1 MRKPNYNRIILS
13 LLAALLLCL
22 PVVSFAAETTLT
34 TTVPSDFTLNVD
46 IQGKGTVIV
55 DGNAYNTD
63 TALTIDRL
71 KETKI
76 DVTPF
81 AGYKLKSLYYNGEN
95 VLPKLSSG
103 TLVLPPLEQD
113 SVLKVVFTP
122 DFSGW
127 LPDHGGSSS
136 SFRLTVD
143 VEGQGIVTVN
153 GKAYR
158 RDTVISIAQNAKPS
172 IKITPFSGYEIAAL
186 YYNGENILS
195 RLNNGILVLPYIKN
209 NSVLE
214 VVFAPCSVYG
224 IPKTGDNAATTIFL
238 ASTLMLLAIGTLSLK
253 KKHN

>member
-63 TALTIDRL
+63 TALTIERL

-81 AGYKLKSLYYNGEN
+81 AGYKLKSLHYNGEN
-95 VLPKLSSG
+95 VLSKLSSG

-122 DFSGW
+122 DFAGW
-127 LPDHGGSSS
+127 LPDHGGNGS
-136 SFRLTVD
+136 SFRLNLD
-143 VEGQGIVTVN
+143 IEGKGVVTVN
-153 GKAYR
+153 GKAYS
-158 RDTVISIAQNAKPS
+158 RDTVISIAKNAKPS

-186 YYNGENILS
+186 YYDGENILS
-195 RLNNGILVLPYIKN
+195 RLDNGILVLPYIKN

-224 IPKTGDNAATTIFL
+224 IPKTGDNAASTIFL
-238 ASTLMLLAIGTLSLK
+238 ASTLMLLAFGTLSLK

>member
-1 MRKPNYNRIILS
+1 MRKLNYKRIILS
-13 LLAALLLCL
+13 LLAVLLLCL

-46 IQGKGTVIV
+46 IQGKGAVIV
-55 DGNAYNTD
+55 DDNAYNTD
-63 TALTIDRL
+63 TALTIERL

-76 DVTPF
+76 DITPF
-81 AGYKLKSLYYNGEN
+81 AGYKLKSLHYNGEN
-95 VLPKLSSG
+95 VLSKLSSG

-122 DFSGW
+122 DFAGW
-127 LPDHGGSSS
+127 LPDHGGNGS
-136 SFRLTVD
+136 SFRLNLD
-143 VEGQGIVTVN
+143 IEGKGVVTVN
-153 GKAYR
+153 GKAYS
-158 RDTVISIAQNAKPS
+158 RDTVISIAKNAKPS

-186 YYNGENILS
+186 YYDGENILS
-195 RLNNGILVLPYIKN
+195 RLDNGILVLPYIKN

-238 ASTLMLLAIGTLSLK
+238 ASTLMLLAFGTLSLK

>member
-1 MRKPNYNRIILS
+1 MRKLNYNRIILS
-13 LLAALLLCL
+13 LLAVLLLCL

-46 IQGKGTVIV
+46 IQGKGAVIV
-55 DGNAYNTD
+55 DDNAYNTD
-63 TALTIDRL
+63 TTLTIERL

-81 AGYKLKSLYYNGEN
+81 AGYKLKSLHYNGEN
-95 VLPKLSSG
+95 VLSKLSSG

-136 SFRLTVD
+136 SFRLTID

-153 GKAYR
+153 GKAYS
-158 RDTVISIAQNAKPS
+158 RDTVISIAKNTKPS

-186 YYNGENILS
+186 YYDSENILS
-195 RLNNGILVLPYIKN
+195 RLNNGILVLPHLKTN
-209 NSVLE
+209 AVLE

-224 IPKTGDNAATTIFL
+224 IPKTGDNAASTIFL
-238 ASTLMLLAIGTLSLK
+238 ASTLMLLAFGTLSLK
-253 KKHN
+253 KKHS

>member
-1 MRKPNYNRIILS
+1 MRKLNYKRIILS

-22 PVVSFAAETTLT
+22 PVVSFAAEITLT
-34 TTVPSDFTLNVD
+34 TTVPSDFTMNVD

-63 TALTIDRL
+63 TALTIERL
-71 KETKI
+71 KEIKI
-76 DVTPF
+76 DITPF
-81 AGYKLKSLYYNGEN
+81 AGYKLKSLHYNGKN
-95 VLPKLSSG
+95 VLSKLRSG

-122 DFSGW
+122 DFAGW
-127 LPDHGGSSS
+127 LPDHGGNGS
-136 SFRLTVD
+136 SFRLNLD
-143 VEGQGIVTVN
+143 IEGKGVVTVN
-153 GKAYR
+153 GKAYS
-158 RDTVISIAQNAKPS
+158 RDTVISIAKNTKPS

-195 RLNNGILVLPYIKN
+195 RLDNGILVLPYIKN

-238 ASTLMLLAIGTLSLK
+238 ASTLMLLVIGTLSLK
-253 KKHN
+253 KKHS

>member
-1 MRKPNYNRIILS
+1 MRKLNYKRIILS
-13 LLAALLLCL
+13 LLAAFLLCL
-22 PVVSFAAETTLT
+22 PVVSFAAEITLT
-34 TTVPSDFTLNVD
+34 TTVPSDFTMNVD

-63 TALTIDRL
+63 TALTIERL

-76 DVTPF
+76 DITPF
-81 AGYKLKSLYYNGEN
+81 AGYKLKSLHYNGKN
-95 VLPKLSSG
+95 VLSKLSSG

-122 DFSGW
+122 DFAGW
-127 LPDHGGSSS
+127 LPDHGGNGS
-136 SFRLTVD
+136 SFRLNLD
-143 VEGQGIVTVN
+143 IEGKGVVTVN
-153 GKAYR
+153 GKAYS
-158 RDTVISIAQNAKPS
+158 RDTVISIAKNAKPS

-195 RLNNGILVLPYIKN
+195 RLDNGILVLPYIKN

-224 IPKTGDNAATTIFL
+224 IPKTGDNPTASL
-238 ASTLMLLAIGTLSLK
+238 CLVSTLMLLAIDTLSLK